1 MSDKWGALEGLL
13 GHRFRDRSLLEQ
25 AFIHDS
31 YLHENPQAVKASNER
46 LEFLGDAWL
55 DYVVA
60 EELFRRFPEA
70 REGELTKM
78 RAVAVQTAALAD
90 VARELKLAEHLS
102 LGRGEDRTGGRNRA
116 SNLAALFEAVV
127 GALLVDGGEKAA
139 RKFILRSLKDHLQKG
154 PAGSTD
160 FKSALQEYCQARRWE
175 SPFYR
180 VVSADGPAHSR
191 HFTVDVV
198 VQGEVRGRGQG
209 SNRREAEK
217 AAARKAL
224 EWLGPSDV

>member
-1 MSDKWGALEGLL
+1 MSEKLGALEGLL

-31 YLHENPQAVKASNER
+31 FLHENPQSAKASNER

-60 EELFRRFPEA
+60 EELFRRFPDA
-70 REGELTKM
+70 PEGELTKM
-78 RAVAVQTAALAD
+78 RAVAVQTPALAK
-90 VARELKLAEHLS
+90 VAKELNLAQHLS
-102 LGRGEDRTGGRNRA
+102 LGRGEDQTGGRHRA
-116 SNLAALFEAVV
+116 SNLAGLYEAVV
-127 GALLVDGGEKAA
+127 GALLVDGGEKPA
-139 RKFILRSLKDHLQKG
+139 RKFILRTLRDHLEKG

-175 SPFYR
+175 APSYR
-180 VVSADGPAHSR
+180 VVSAEGPAHAH
-191 HFTVDVV
+191 HFTVEVS
-198 VQGEVRGRGQG
+198 VQDGVHGRGEG

-217 AAARKAL
+217 EAAREAL
-224 EWLGPSDV
+224 ARLGA

>member
-25 AFIHDS
+25 AFVHDS
-31 YLHENPQAVKASNER
+31 YLHENRNAATASNER

-55 DYVVA
+55 DYIVA

-70 REGELTKM
+70 PEGELTKM
-78 RAVAVQTAALAD
+78 RAVAVQTPSLAK

-102 LGRGEDRTGGRNRA
+102 LGRGEDQTGGRERA
-116 SNLAALFEAVV
+116 SNLAGLYEALV
-127 GALLVDGGEKAA
+127 GALLVDGGEKPA
-139 RKFILRSLKDHLQKG
+139 RKFILRTLGDHLEKG
-154 PAGSTD
+154 PAGATD

-175 SPFYR
+175 APSYR
-180 VVSADGPAHSR
+180 VVSTDGPVHAR
-191 HFTVDVV
+191 HFTV
-198 VQGEVRGRGQG
+198 EVAVRDEVHGRGEG

-217 AAARKAL
+217 EAAREAL
-224 EWLGPSDV
+224 ERLGV

>member
-25 AFIHDS
+25 AFVHDS
-31 YLHENPQAVKASNER
+31 YLHENRDTATASNER

-70 REGELTKM
+70 PEGELTKM
-78 RAVAVQTAALAD
+78 RAVAVQTPALAE
-90 VARELKLAEHLS
+90 VARTLKLADHLS
-102 LGRGEDRTGGRNRA
+102 LGRGEDQTGGRDRA
-116 SNLAALFEAVV
+116 SNLAGLYEAVV
-127 GALLVDGGEKAA
+127 GALLTDGGERPA
-139 RKFILRSLKDHLQKG
+139 RKFVLRTLGEHLKRG

-175 SPFYR
+175 APSYR
-180 VVSADGPAHSR
+180 LVSSEGPPHAR
-191 HFTVDVV
+191 HFTVEVSVRDE
-198 VQGEVRGRGQG
+198 VQGWGEG

-217 AAARKAL
+217 EAARQAL
-224 EWLGPSDV
+224 DRLGA